1 MMSRATIIDER
12 PDIEDSDVS
21 QDVQDQAIEVPG
33 EEQPQEPD
41 IPEKYRGKSVQELVQ
56 MNQELEKFSGKQSTE
71 VGELR
76 KLVDNYIQTELET
89 KQAPQ
94 EQQEYDKS
102 NDGDFFVD
110 PQSAVDRAINNH
122 PKIKEAETYTKQYK
136 QQATLAQLRSNHPD
150 MDQILQDPKF
160 ADWIKGSKVRTQLFV
175 NADQAYDYD
184 SAHELF
190 SLWKERSN
198 IVQQTASAERASRK
212 SAVKSA
218 TTGNA
223 RGTAE
228 RSNKKRYR
236 RADII
241 KLMKDDP
248 ERYNALSDEILK
260 AYAEGRVK
268 YPKGDRSWLQ
278 QLILAQAVLPH

>member
-12 PDIEDSDVS
+12 PDVEESDVS
-21 QDVQDQAIEVPG
+21 QEV
-33 EEQPQEPD
+33 EQEAVEAQVKEQPQETESD
-41 IPEKYRGKSVQELVQ
+41 IPEKYRGKSVKELVQ

-76 KLVDNYIQTELET
+76 KLVDNYIQAELDN
-89 KQAPQ
+89 KQAP
-94 EQQEYDKS
+94 ETQQEDNNS
-102 NDGDFFVD
+102 DVDFFVD
-110 PQSAVDRAINNH
+110 PQSAVNRAIDNH

-136 QQATLAQLRSNHPD
+136 QQATLAQLRSDHPD

-160 ADWIKGSKVRTQLFV
+160 AEWIKGSKVRTQLFV

-184 SAHELF
+184 SANELF

-198 IVQQTASAERASRK
+198 IVQQTARAERASRK
-212 SAVKSA
+212 NAVKSA

-228 RSNKKRYR
+228 RSNKKVYR

-241 KLMKDDP
+241 KLMKTDP
-248 ERYNALSDEILK
+248 DRYNALSDEILK

-268 YPKGDRSWLQ
+268 
-278 QLILAQAVLPH
+278 

>member
-12 PDIEDSDVS
+12 PDIDDSDVS
-21 QDVQDQAIEVPG
+21 QDTTEESVEAQVK
-33 EEQPQEPD
+33 EQPRQQDSD
-41 IPEKYRGKSVQELVQ
+41 IPEKYRGKSVKELVQ

-76 KLVDNYIQTELET
+76 KLVDSYIQAELDN
-89 KQAPQ
+89 KQAP
-94 EQQEYDKS
+94 ETQQEDS
-102 NDGDFFVD
+102 NTNDVDFFVD
-110 PQSAVDRAINNH
+110 PQSAVNRAIDNH

-136 QQATLAQLRSNHPD
+136 QQATLAQLRSDHPD

-160 ADWIKGSKVRTQLFV
+160 AEWIKGSKVRTQLFV

-184 SAHELF
+184 SANELF
-190 SLWKERSN
+190 SLWKERSS
-198 IVQQTASAERASRK
+198 IVQQTANAERANRRNVSR
-212 SAVKSA
+212 SA

-228 RSNKKRYR
+228 RSNKKVYR

-241 KLMKDDP
+241 KLMKTDP
-248 ERYNALSDEILK
+248 DRYNALSDEILK
-260 AYAEGRVK
+260 AYAEGRV
-268 YPKGDRSWLQ
+268 R
-278 QLILAQAVLPH
+278 

>member
-1 MMSRATIIDER
+1 MSRATIIDKR
-12 PDIEDSDVS
+12 PEEELETTDQLDT
-21 QDVQDQAIEVPG
+21 QDTVETPQE
-33 EEQPQEPD
+33 EEQPVQEPNV
-41 IPEKYRGKSVQELVQ
+41 PEKYQGKSVEELVQ
-56 MNQELEKFSGKQSTE
+56 MHQELEKFSGKQSTE

-76 KLVDNYIQTELET
+76 KVVDNYIQTELT
-89 KQAPQ
+89 NQPAPQ
-94 EQQEYDKS
+94 QQQQEDE
-102 NDGDFFVD
+102 DVDFFVD
-110 PQSAVDRAINNH
+110 PQNAVNRAIDNH
-122 PKIKEAETYTKQYK
+122 PKIKEAEAYTQQYK

-160 ADWIKGSKVRTQLFV
+160 AEWIKGSKVRTQLFV

-190 SLWKERSN
+190 SLWKERSS

-212 SAVKSA
+212 DAVKSA

-241 KLMKDDP
+241 KLMKEDP
-248 ERYNALSDEILK
+248 DRYNALSDEILK

-268 YPKGDRSWLQ
+268 
-278 QLILAQAVLPH
+278 